1 MKNILFTG
9 GHVTPAIA
17 TLEEIQSRYR
27 DWQILFVGRKYAL
40 EGSTVISEEYRLI
53 TEMGIR
59 FLPIVAGRWK
69 FRTLW
74 KVPLGC
80 FQALMCLCR
89 ERPNLVVS
97 FGGYVGFPVA
107 LAAWFLGIPVIIHE
121 QTTRPGL
128 TNRIIGRLAK
138 KVCVTFAQ
146 TAKEFPQNRVTVT
159 GLPIRKAILAPPKTP
174 AIPIPKGKPIL
185 FIVGGST
192 GSVSINRVVFEALPK
207 LLKEFVV
214 IHQVG
219 RVSKPPTVSDSYK
232 AVEYVSADL
241 YSWAIHNAKIV
252 IGRTGANTTLEL
264 AVSGA
269 VAICVPLP
277 WASGNE
283 QYHNARFLEQGGG
296 VILPQKD
303 LTAETL
309 ISAIDKV
316 QSNYRTIKSRAELFS
331 AHVPRDGAK
340 HFVNIIAGFL

>member
-1 MKNILFTG
+1 MKKILFTG

-17 TLEEIQSRYR
+17 TIEEIQSRYR
-27 DWQILFVGRKYAL
+27 DWQILFVGRKYA
-40 EGSTVISEEYRLI
+40 EEYRLI
-53 TEMGIR
+53 TSMGIR

-74 KVPLGC
+74 KVPLGI
-80 FQALMCLCR
+80 FQALGLLWR

-97 FGGYVGFPVA
+97 FGGYVGFPVS
-107 LAAWFLGIPVIIHE
+107 LAAWLLGLPVIIHE

-146 TAKEFPQNRVTVT
+146 TAPMFAADKVTVT
-159 GLPIRKAILAPPKTP
+159 GLPIRRAILTPPKTS

-185 FIVGGST
+185 FFVGGST
-192 GSVSINRVVFEALPK
+192 GSVSINRVVFAALPK
-207 LLKEFVV
+207 LLKDFVV

-219 RVSKPPTVSDSYK
+219 RVSKPSTASDSYI
-232 AVEYVSADL
+232 AREYLSADL

-264 AVSGA
+264 AVSGT
-269 VAICVPLP
+269 VAICIPLP

-303 LTAETL
+303 LTVETL
-309 ISAIDKV
+309 TNAIDEV
-316 QSNYRTIKSRAELFS
+316 QKNYQTIKSRAELFS
-331 AHVPRDGAK
+331 THVPRDGAK
-340 HFVNIIAGFL
+340 HFVNIIAGCL